1 VHDIYLCPH
10 SDLNGD
16 LSLRTGLFCPLN
28 YGGFVYN
35 YSTNFFHLYEGPFE
49 GSYRLCIIVDNWLTI
64 EKHWFTIELTMLT
77 KAKIIQEVREKG
89 TVKSSDFISRF
100 SVSRQYVSKLLSSL
114 VDENVLIKIGST
126 RSAFYTTE
134 EFLQKNPQLAPNSYS
149 KILTNK
155 NLEEHRIFNDIEK
168 QFLPVLKI
176 SENVKSIF
184 EYAFSEMLN
193 NAIEH
198 STSKKIKIFV
208 SLNNDVLTFIVDDF
222 GIGVFRNIM
231 QKKGLNS
238 DIEAIQDLLKGKTT
252 TAPKLHSGEGIFFT
266 SKAGDEFIL
275 DSYGYQF
282 VANNVI
288 KDIFIKKV
296 RGQKQ
301 GTKVTFRIHIN
312 DRRHLND
319 IFKEYTSIGED
330 SDYGFDK
337 TEIRVRLYMI
347 GGVHISRSQA
357 RRVLSGLD
365 KFKIIIMDYDKV
377 PTVGQAFAD
386 EVYRV
391 FKNKKPAIEI
401 QDVNMNESIKFMV
414 ERVRNEAKIKK

>member
-1 VHDIYLCPH
+1 
-10 SDLNGD
+10 
-16 LSLRTGLFCPLN
+16 
-28 YGGFVYN
+28 
-35 YSTNFFHLYEGPFE
+35 
-49 GSYRLCIIVDNWLTI
+49 
-64 EKHWFTIELTMLT
+64 MLT
-77 KAKIIQEVREKG
+77 KAKIIQGVKEKG

-100 SVSRQYVSKLLSSL
+100 GVSRQYVSKLLSSL
-114 VDENVLIKIGST
+114 VEENVLIKIGST

-134 EFLQKNPQLAPNSYS
+134 EFLQKNPKFAPSSYS
-149 KILTNK
+149 KVLTNK
-155 NLEEHRIFNDIEK
+155 NLEEHNIFNDIER

-198 STSKKIKIFV
+198 SNSNKIKIFV
-208 SLNNDVLTFIVDDF
+208 SLNNDILTFIVDDF
-222 GIGVFRNIM
+222 GVGVFRNIM

-238 DIEAIQDLLKGKTT
+238 EIEAIQDLLKGKTT
-252 TAPKLHSGEGIFFT
+252 TAPKLHSGGGIFFT
-266 SKAGDEFIL
+266 SKVGDEFIL
-275 DSYGYQF
+275 DSYGHQF

-301 GTKVTFRIHIN
+301 GTKVTFRININ
-312 DRRHLND
+312 DRHHLND
-319 IFKEYTSIGED
+319 IFKKYTSTGAD

-337 TEIRVRLYMI
+337 TEIRVRLYII

-365 KFKIIIMDYDKV
+365 KFKVIIMDYNRV

-386 EVYRV
+386 EIYRV
-391 FKNKKPAIEI
+391 FKNKKPDIEI
-401 QDVNMNESIKFMV
+401 QNINMNESVKFMV
-414 ERVRNEAKIKK
+414 ERAKSEAKNKGY

>member
-1 VHDIYLCPH
+1 
-10 SDLNGD
+10 
-16 LSLRTGLFCPLN
+16 
-28 YGGFVYN
+28 
-35 YSTNFFHLYEGPFE
+35 
-49 GSYRLCIIVDNWLTI
+49 
-64 EKHWFTIELTMLT
+64 MLT
-77 KAKIIQEVREKG
+77 KAKIRQEVKERG
-89 TVKSSDFISRF
+89 TIKSSDFIDRF
-100 SVSRQYVSKLLSSL
+100 NVSRQYVSKLLSSL
-114 VDENVLIKIGST
+114 VYENVLIKIGST
-126 RSAFYTTE
+126 RLAFYTTE
-134 EFLQKNPQLAPNSYS
+134 EFLQNNPKFAPNSYS

-155 NLEEHRIFNDIEK
+155 NLEEHKIFNDVEK

-208 SLNNDVLTFIVDDF
+208 SLNNEVLTFIVNDF
-222 GIGVFRNIM
+222 GVGAFRNIM
-231 QKKGLNS
+231 QKKHLNS
-238 DIEAIQDLLKGKTT
+238 EIEAIQDLLKGKTT

-266 SKAGDEFIL
+266 SKVGDEFIL

-282 VANNVI
+282 IANNII

-296 RGQKQ
+296 KGQKQ
-301 GTKVTFRIHIN
+301 GTKVTFRININ
-312 DRRHLND
+312 DKHHLND
-319 IFKEYTSIGED
+319 IFKKYSNIGED

-337 TEIRVRLYMI
+337 TEIRVRLYIM

-365 KFKIIIMDYDKV
+365 KFKVIVMDYEKV

-386 EVYRV
+386 EIYRV
-391 FKNKKPAIEI
+391 FKNRKPDIEI
-401 QDVNMNESIKFMV
+401 QNINMNESVKFMV
-414 ERVRNEAKIKK
+414 ERAQNEAKKEN